1 MLTTDDIK
9 LLIKKYALQNAV
21 KYNKLPQAGAVMG
34 KVMAAPELRS
44 RAKEINLLIEDVL
57 SEINKM
63 PPESWEKELNSIA
76 PELIAELKEKKE
88 PDKGLP
94 PLELKGPLV
103 MRFAP
108 NPNGPPTIG
117 SARGIVVNSE
127 YTKKYHGKL
136 IIRFDDTDPATK
148 RPMLEAYDWYLDD
161 CEWLGAKPNEVIIAS
176 DRIAKYYEVAEELIK
191 KGGAYVCF
199 CEQEEF
205 KALKDAKKA
214 CPHREEAAEKNL
226 ESWKKMLSGGYKEQ
240 EAVLRIKTDI
250 THKDPAIRDWVA
262 FRIIKTPHP
271 RPQVGDKYCAW
282 PLLDFEGAVED
293 HLLGT
298 TLIIRGK
305 DLTDSETRQRYVY
318 KYMGWTYPETMHWGR
333 VQIHYEDLLSEDSIS
348 KETEY
353 YLVVDGQ
360 KYGVPKQYV
369 RPDEITT
376 SLYEND
382 INNKGY
388 AVAVGYTT
396 KGNIGFKKASKPYP
410 LVELTSKN
418 GFIMISEKTL
428 IKNLGKLSTSGLKKA
443 IAEGVYTGWDDPRVP
458 TIRAL
463 RRRGIRPEA
472 LRKFMIDLGLG
483 ETDISLSLDTLYA
496 ENRKLIDPVSNRYF
510 FVWNPVPLEIEGAEP
525 KVAKAP
531 LHPAKKEMREI
542 PVGTKVL
549 VCRSDVDILKI
560 GERLRLKDLYNIEI
574 TGLSPLKAKFI
585 GTDMDLVKK
594 EKARII
600 HWAPPDGLK
609 VKVLSPDGEYNGVGE
624 PGIEKELDKV
634 VQFERFGFVR
644 IDSVDSEGVV
654 AYFTHK

>member
-1 MLTTDDIK
+1 MSPMPTTDEIRII
-9 LLIKKYALQNAV
+9 IKKYALQNAV
-21 KYNKLPQAGAVMG
+21 KYNKTPQAGAVMG
-34 KVMAAPELRS
+34 KVMANPELRS
-44 RAKEINLLIEDVL
+44 RAKEINALVAEVL
-57 SEINKM
+57 SEIDNM
-63 PPESWEKELNSIA
+63 SPDSRQEELNRIA

-94 PLELKGPLV
+94 PLEIDGDLV

-117 SARGIVVNSE
+117 SSRGIVVNSE
-127 YTKKYHGKL
+127 YTKKYNGKF

-161 CEWLGAKPNEVIIAS
+161 CEWLGAKPDEVIIAS
-176 DRIAKYYEVAEELIK
+176 DRIPKYYEVAEELIK

-199 CEQEEF
+199 CEQEVF
-205 KALKDAKKA
+205 KALKDIKKA
-214 CPHREEAAEKNL
+214 CPHREQGEKKNL
-226 ESWKKMLSGGYKEQ
+226 EAWKKMLSGGYKEQ

-250 THKDPAIRDWVA
+250 AHKDPAIRDWVA

-271 RPQVGDKYCAW
+271 RPEVGDKYNAW

-305 DLTDSETRQRYVY
+305 DLTDAETRQRYVY
-318 KYMGWTYPETMHWGR
+318 NYMGWTYPKTLHWGR
-333 VQIHYEDLLSEDSIS
+333 VQIHE
-348 KETEY
+348 
-353 YLVVDGQ
+353 
-360 KYGVPKQYV
+360 
-369 RPDEITT
+369 
-376 SLYEND
+376 
-382 INNKGY
+382 
-388 AVAVGYTT
+388 
-396 KGNIGFKKASKPYP
+396 F
-410 LVELTSKN
+410 
-418 GFIMISEKTL
+418 
-428 IKNLGKLSTSGLKKA
+428 GKLSTSGLKKA
-443 IAEGVYTGWDDPRVP
+443 IAEGTYSGWDDPRVP

-472 LRKFMIDLGLG
+472 LRKFMIELGLG

-496 ENRKLIDPVSNRYF
+496 ENRKIIDPVANRYF
-510 FVWNPVPLEIEGAEP
+510 FVWDPVELEVEDAEP
-525 KVAKAP
+525 KVAKVP
-531 LHPAKKEMREI
+531 LHPSRAGMREI
-542 PVGTKVL
+542 PVGTTVCICNSDTETFKV
-549 VCRSDVDILKI
+549 

-574 TGLSPLKAKFI
+574 TGVSPVSAKFI
-585 GTDMDLVKK
+585 GTDMDLVRK

-609 VKVLSPDGEYNGVGE
+609 VKVLSPDGEFSGIGE
-624 PGIEKELDKV
+624 RGMEKELDNA

-644 IDSVDSEGVV
+644 IDSVSGDEVV

>member
-44 RAKEINLLIEDVL
+44 RAKEINALVAGVL
-57 SEINKM
+57 SEINEM
-63 PPESWEKELNSIA
+63 PPDSWEKELNSIA
-76 PELIAELKEKKE
+76 PELIAELREKKE

-94 PLELKGPLV
+94 PLELKVPLV

-127 YTKKYHGKL
+127 YTRKYRGKL

-148 RPMLEAYDWYLDD
+148 RPMLEAYNWYLND
-161 CEWLGAKPNEVIIAS
+161 CEWLGAKPDEVVIAS
-176 DRIAKYYEVAEELIK
+176 DRIPKYYEVAEELIK

-199 CEQEEF
+199 CEQEAF

-214 CPHREEAAEKNL
+214 CPHREESAEKNL
-226 ESWKKMLSGGYKEQ
+226 EFWKKMLSGGYEEQ

-271 RPQVGDKYCAW
+271 RPQVGAKYCAW

-305 DLTDSETRQRYVY
+305 DLADSEKRQKYVY

-333 VQIHYEDLLSEDSIS
+333 VQIHE
-348 KETEY
+348 
-353 YLVVDGQ
+353 
-360 KYGVPKQYV
+360 
-369 RPDEITT
+369 
-376 SLYEND
+376 
-382 INNKGY
+382 
-388 AVAVGYTT
+388 
-396 KGNIGFKKASKPYP
+396 F
-410 LVELTSKN
+410 
-418 GFIMISEKTL
+418 
-428 IKNLGKLSTSGLKKA
+428 GKLSTSGLKKA
-443 IAEGVYTGWDDPRVP
+443 IAEGTYTGWDDPRVP

-525 KVAKAP
+525 KIAKAP

-542 PVGTKVL
+542 PVGTQVL
-549 VCRSDVDILKI
+549 VCQSDAETLRE

-574 TGLSPLKAKFI
+574 TGISPFKAKFI
-585 GTDMDLVKK
+585 GTDMELVKK

-600 HWAPPDGLK
+600 HWVPPDGIK
-609 VKVLSPDGEYNGVGE
+609 VRVLSPEGEYTGIGE
-624 PGIEKELDKV
+624 RGIEKELDKV

-644 IDSVDSEGVV
+644 IDSVVDDEVV

>member
-1 MLTTDDIK
+1 MQTDEIR

-34 KVMAAPELRS
+34 KVMSAPELRS
-44 RAKEINLLIEDVL
+44 RAKEITPLVEEVL
-57 SEINKM
+57 CEINEM
-63 PPESWEKELNSIA
+63 APGAWEIELEKLA

-88 PDKGLP
+88 PEKGLP
-94 PLELKGPLV
+94 PLDINGALV

-148 RPMLEAYDWYLDD
+148 RPMLEAYAWYLDD
-161 CEWLGAKPNEVIIAS
+161 CEWLGAKADEVIIAS
-176 DRIAKYYEVAEELIK
+176 DRIPKYYEVAEELIK
-191 KGGAYVCF
+191 KSGAYVCF
-199 CEQEEF
+199 CEQEVF
-205 KALKDAKKA
+205 KALKDAKKP
-214 CPHREEAAEKNL
+214 CPHREQEVGKNL
-226 ESWKKMLSGGYKEQ
+226 EFWKKMLSGGYKEQ

-250 THKDPAIRDWVA
+250 AHKDPAIRDWVA
-262 FRIIKTPHP
+262 FRIIRTPHP
-271 RPQVGDKYCAW
+271 RIEVGDKYCVW

-305 DLTDSETRQRYVY
+305 DLADSETRQRYVY
-318 KYMGWTYPETMHWGR
+318 KYMGWTYPKTLHWGR
-333 VQIHYEDLLSEDSIS
+333 VQIHE
-348 KETEY
+348 
-353 YLVVDGQ
+353 
-360 KYGVPKQYV
+360 
-369 RPDEITT
+369 
-376 SLYEND
+376 
-382 INNKGY
+382 
-388 AVAVGYTT
+388 
-396 KGNIGFKKASKPYP
+396 F
-410 LVELTSKN
+410 
-418 GFIMISEKTL
+418 
-428 IKNLGKLSTSGLKKA
+428 GKLSTSGLKKA
-443 IAEGVYTGWDDPRVP
+443 IADGVYTGWDDPRVP

-463 RRRGIRPEA
+463 RRRGIMPEA
-472 LRKFMIDLGLG
+472 LRKFMLDLGLG

-496 ENRKLIDPVSNRYF
+496 ENRKLIDPVANRYF
-510 FVWNPVPLEIEGAEP
+510 FVWNPVELEIGDAEP

-549 VCRSDVDILKI
+549 VCKSDVDILKV

-574 TGLSPLKAKFI
+574 TSLSPLKASFI

-600 HWAPPDGLK
+600 HWVPPNGLK
-609 VKVLSPDGEYNGVGE
+609 VRVLSPDGEYAGVGE
-624 PGIEKELDKV
+624 RGMEKELDKV

-644 IDSVDSEGVV
+644 IDSVGEGGVV
-654 AYFTHK
+654 AYFTHR

>member
-44 RAKEINLLIEDVL
+44 RAKEVNLLIEEAL

-63 PPESWEKELNSIA
+63 PPDSWEKELNSIA

-94 PLELKGPLV
+94 PLELKGALV

-161 CEWLGAKPNEVIIAS
+161 CEWLGAKPDEVIIAS
-176 DRIAKYYEVAEELIK
+176 DRIAKYYEIAEELIK

-199 CEQEEF
+199 CEQEAF
-205 KALKDAKKA
+205 KALKDAKKP
-214 CPHREEAAEKNL
+214 CPHRDEAVEKNL
-226 ESWKKMLSGGYKEQ
+226 VSWKKMLSGGYEEQ

-250 THKDPAIRDWVA
+250 AHKDPAIRDWVA

-271 RPQVGDKYCAW
+271 RPQVADKYVAW

-333 VQIHYEDLLSEDSIS
+333 VQIHE
-348 KETEY
+348 
-353 YLVVDGQ
+353 
-360 KYGVPKQYV
+360 
-369 RPDEITT
+369 
-376 SLYEND
+376 
-382 INNKGY
+382 
-388 AVAVGYTT
+388 
-396 KGNIGFKKASKPYP
+396 F
-410 LVELTSKN
+410 
-418 GFIMISEKTL
+418 
-428 IKNLGKLSTSGLKKA
+428 GKLSTSGLKKA
-443 IAEGVYTGWDDPRVP
+443 IAEGTYTGWDDPRVP

-463 RRRGIRPEA
+463 RRRGIRAEA

-510 FVWNPVPLEIEGAEP
+510 FVWNPVELEIEGAEP

-549 VCRSDVDILKI
+549 VCRSDVDILKE

-574 TGLSPLKAKFI
+574 TGISPLRAKFI

-594 EKARII
+594 DKARII

-609 VKVLSPDGEYNGVGE
+609 VRVLSPDGEYTGIGE
-624 PGIEKELDKV
+624 RGIEKELDKV

-644 IDSVDSEGVV
+644 IDSVGEDGVV

>member
-1 MLTTDDIK
+1 MTIQGQMLTTDNIK

-21 KYNKLPQAGAVMG
+21 KYNKLPLAGAVMG
-34 KVMAAPELRS
+34 KIMAAPELRS
-44 RAKEINLLIEDVL
+44 RAKEINQLIGEVL

-63 PPESWEKELNSIA
+63 PSDSWENELNSIA
-76 PELIAELKEKKE
+76 PELITELREKKE

-127 YTKKYHGKL
+127 YTRKYHGKL

-161 CEWLGAKPNEVIIAS
+161 CEWLGAKPEEVIIAS
-176 DRIAKYYEVAEELIK
+176 DRIPKYYEVAEELIK

-199 CEQEEF
+199 CEQEAF
-205 KALKDAKKA
+205 KALKDAKKP
-214 CPHREEAAEKNL
+214 CPHREESAGKNL
-226 ESWKKMLSGGYKEQ
+226 EFWKKMLSGGYEEQ

-250 THKDPAIRDWVA
+250 AHKDPAIRDWVA

-271 RPQVGDKYCAW
+271 RPQIGDKYCAW

-305 DLTDSETRQRYVY
+305 DLADSEKRQKFVY
-318 KYMGWTYPETMHWGR
+318 KYMGWEYPRTLHWGR
-333 VQIHYEDLLSEDSIS
+333 VQRHE
-348 KETEY
+348 
-353 YLVVDGQ
+353 
-360 KYGVPKQYV
+360 
-369 RPDEITT
+369 
-376 SLYEND
+376 
-382 INNKGY
+382 
-388 AVAVGYTT
+388 
-396 KGNIGFKKASKPYP
+396 F
-410 LVELTSKN
+410 
-418 GFIMISEKTL
+418 
-428 IKNLGKLSTSGLKKA
+428 GKLSTSGLKKA
-443 IAEGVYTGWDDPRVP
+443 IAEGTYTGWDDPRVP

-496 ENRKLIDPVSNRYF
+496 ENRKRIDPVANRYF
-510 FVWNPVPLEIEGAEP
+510 FVWNPVELEIEGADP

-549 VCRSDVDILKI
+549 VCQSDVDILKE

-574 TGLSPLKAKFI
+574 TGLSPLTAKFI
-585 GTDMDLVKK
+585 GTDMELVKK

-600 HWAPPDGLK
+600 HWGPPDGLK
-609 VKVLSPDGEYNGVGE
+609 VRVLSPDGEYTGIGE
-624 PGIEKELDKV
+624 RGIVKELDKV

-644 IDSVDSEGVV
+644 IDSVSGDEVV

>member
-44 RAKEINLLIEDVL
+44 RAKEINMLVDDVL

-63 PPESWEKELNSIA
+63 PQESWEKELNSIA

-94 PLELKGPLV
+94 PLELKGALV

-161 CEWLGAKPNEVIIAS
+161 CEWLGAKPDEVIIAS
-176 DRIAKYYEVAEELIK
+176 DRIAKYYEVAEQLIK

-226 ESWKKMLSGGYKEQ
+226 GFWKKMLSGEYEEQ

-262 FRIIKTPHP
+262 FRIIRTPHP
-271 RPQVGDKYCAW
+271 RPQVGDKYVAW

-333 VQIHYEDLLSEDSIS
+333 VQIHE
-348 KETEY
+348 
-353 YLVVDGQ
+353 
-360 KYGVPKQYV
+360 
-369 RPDEITT
+369 
-376 SLYEND
+376 
-382 INNKGY
+382 
-388 AVAVGYTT
+388 
-396 KGNIGFKKASKPYP
+396 F
-410 LVELTSKN
+410 
-418 GFIMISEKTL
+418 
-428 IKNLGKLSTSGLKKA
+428 GKLSTSGLKKA
-443 IAEGVYTGWDDPRVP
+443 IAEGTYTGWDDPRVP

-463 RRRGIRPEA
+463 RRRGIRAEA

-496 ENRKLIDPVSNRYF
+496 ENRKLIDPIANRYF
-510 FVWNPVPLEIEGAEP
+510 FVWNPVELEIEGAEP

-531 LHPAKKEMREI
+531 LHPAKKELREI

-549 VCRSDVDILKI
+549 VCQSDVDILKE

-574 TGLSPLKAKFI
+574 TGISPLRAKFI

-609 VKVLSPDGEYNGVGE
+609 VRVLSPDGEYTGIGE
-624 PGIEKELDKV
+624 RGIEKELDKV

-644 IDSVDSEGVV
+644 IDSVSDVGVV

>member
-44 RAKEINLLIEDVL
+44 RAKEINMLIEEAL
-57 SEINKM
+57 SEINKT
-63 PPESWEKELNSIA
+63 PPDSWEKELNSIA

-94 PLELKGPLV
+94 PLELKGALV

-161 CEWLGAKPNEVIIAS
+161 CEWLGAKPDEVIIAS
-176 DRIAKYYEVAEELIK
+176 DRILKYYEVAEELIK

-205 KALKDAKKA
+205 KALKDAKKP

-226 ESWKKMLSGGYKEQ
+226 GFWKKMLSGGYEEQ

-271 RPQVGDKYCAW
+271 RPQVGDKYVAW

-333 VQIHYEDLLSEDSIS
+333 VQIHE
-348 KETEY
+348 
-353 YLVVDGQ
+353 
-360 KYGVPKQYV
+360 
-369 RPDEITT
+369 
-376 SLYEND
+376 
-382 INNKGY
+382 
-388 AVAVGYTT
+388 
-396 KGNIGFKKASKPYP
+396 F
-410 LVELTSKN
+410 
-418 GFIMISEKTL
+418 
-428 IKNLGKLSTSGLKKA
+428 GKLSTSGLKKA

-510 FVWNPVPLEIEGAEP
+510 FVWNPVELEIEGAEP

-549 VCRSDVDILKI
+549 VCQSDVDILKE

-574 TGLSPLKAKFI
+574 TGISPLKAKFI

-609 VKVLSPDGEYNGVGE
+609 VKVLSPDGEYTGIGE
-624 PGIEKELDKV
+624 RGIEKELDKV

-644 IDSVDSEGVV
+644 IDSVGEDGVV

>member
-1 MLTTDDIK
+1 MPRTEEIK

-21 KYNKLPQAGAVMG
+21 KYSKTPQATAVMG
-34 KVMAAPELRS
+34 KVMANPELRS
-44 RAKEINLLIEDVL
+44 QAKEITALVGEVLGEIEQMTQGEREEEL
-57 SEINKM
+57 
-63 PPESWEKELNSIA
+63 KELA
-76 PELIAELKEKKE
+76 PELIEELKEKKE

-94 PLELKGPLV
+94 PLEMNGPLV

-108 NPNGPPTIG
+108 NPNGPPTLG

-127 YTKKYHGKL
+127 YTKKYKGKL

-161 CEWLGAKPNEVIIAS
+161 CVWLGAKPDEVVIAS
-176 DRIAKYYEVAEELIK
+176 DRIPKYYEVAEQLIQRE
-191 KGGAYVCF
+191 GAYVCF

-214 CPHREEAAEKNL
+214 CPHREQSVEKNL
-226 ESWKKMLSGGYKEQ
+226 GFWKAMLSGCHKEQ

-250 THKDPAIRDWVA
+250 AHKDPAIRDWVA
-262 FRIIKTPHP
+262 FRIIRTPHP
-271 RPQVGDKYCAW
+271 RPEVGDKYCVW

-318 KYMGWTYPETMHWGR
+318 KYMGWTYPDTRHWGR
-333 VQIHYEDLLSEDSIS
+333 VQIHE
-348 KETEY
+348 
-353 YLVVDGQ
+353 
-360 KYGVPKQYV
+360 
-369 RPDEITT
+369 
-376 SLYEND
+376 
-382 INNKGY
+382 
-388 AVAVGYTT
+388 
-396 KGNIGFKKASKPYP
+396 F
-410 LVELTSKN
+410 
-418 GFIMISEKTL
+418 
-428 IKNLGKLSTSGLKKA
+428 GKLSTSGIKKA
-443 IAEGVYTGWDDPRVP
+443 IADGTYTGWDDPRLP
-458 TIRAL
+458 TLRAI

-496 ENRKLIDPVSNRYF
+496 ENRKIIDPISNRYF
-510 FVWNPVPLEIEGAEP
+510 FVWDPVELKVEGAEP

-531 LHPAKKEMREI
+531 IHPSRGGLRKI
-542 PVGTKVL
+542 PAGTTVL
-549 VCRSDVDILKI
+549 VCKNDVDILEE
-560 GERLRLKDLYNIEI
+560 GEKLRLKDLYNIQI
-574 TGLSPLKAKFI
+574 TSISPLKAKFI

-600 HWAPPDGLK
+600 HWAPLDGLK
-609 VKVLSPDGEYNGVGE
+609 VKVLSPDGEYSGVGE
-624 PGIEKELDKV
+624 RGMEKELDKV

-644 IDSVDSEGVV
+644 IDSVSGDEVV
-654 AYFTHK
+654 AYFTHR